1 MSDKPKEQLRR
12 EQLKQESEALFAEYA
27 RTRSEETRNRIVEL
41 YLYLAEILSKK
52 YTGRGIDYDDLF
64 QVASMALVLAVER
77 FDPSKGFAF
86 SSFATPTIIGE
97 IKRYFRD
104 KSWAVKVPRRVKELS
119 LQLTDAREKLQA
131 ENGRPPTVPQLA
143 EYLGCS
149 EEDVLEA
156 LETGQNYRAYS
167 LNQEVGGGADS
178 EESGTSLDHFMS
190 VEETGYASFE
200 NADLI
205 KSVMDKLSDREKAVF
220 RDRMLGSKTQQEVA
234 REFGV
239 SQMTISRLESEI
251 REKFRKE
258 YYKDT

>member
-1 MSDKPKEQLRR
+1 MPDNTAEKNNRKKEAD
-12 EQLKQESEALFAEYA
+12 ALFKEYA
-27 RTRSEETRNRIVEL
+27 QTRSEATRNKIVEQ

-52 YTGRGIDYDDLF
+52 YTGRGIDYDDLY
-64 QVASMALVLAVER
+64 QVAAMALVLAVER

-104 KSWAVKVPRRVKELS
+104 KSWAVKVPRRIKDLS
-119 LQLTDAREKLQA
+119 LQLNAAREKLQA
-131 ENGRPPTVPQLA
+131 KTGKPPTVPELS

-149 EEDVLEA
+149 DEEVLEA
-156 LETGQNYRAYS
+156 LETGQTYHAYS
-167 LNQEVGGGADS
+167 LNQEIGGGGEGGDEHA
-178 EESGTSLDHFMS
+178 TSLDHYMS

-200 NADLI
+200 NEDLI
-205 KSVMDKLSDREKAVF
+205 KSVMRKLSDRERGIFK
-220 RDRMLGSKTQQEVA
+220 DRMLGSKTQQEVA
-234 REFGV
+234 KEFGV

-258 YYKDT
+258 YYKTD